1 MSLQTFQ
8 ALEEK
13 RIDRLKEEMWHVANQ
28 NIEAAR
34 ADTHQFME
42 LQAALER
49 VHVGDEIRQFVAEK
63 GTGNIRPGMMYWQ
76 ALCRHP

>member
-1 MSLQTFQ
+1 LPQTFQ

-28 NIEAAR
+28 NIEVAR
-34 ADTHQFME
+34 ADTHQFTE

-49 VHVGDEIRQFVAEK
+49 VHVGEEVRQFVAEK
-63 GTGNIRPGMMYWQ
+63 GTGNIRPGTVLHCGQ
-76 ALCRHP
+76 